1 MNWDKVSVSSAKIE
15 ATVDTTAENVSETF
29 AVTRSGYHN
38 GAWEEYNLA
47 EKLGDGE
54 IIAYTMKFNDG
65 HGLWMGASENDLWEG
80 EDTYLRPD
88 TAADFVGSPSDMYFQ
103 NKFGGTEVIG
113 LASHGGT
120 VGKVTAMNKSPFT
133 NKGIEGTY
141 IDKTN
146 PNRYDV
152 EYDIMYARVDGV
164 IYMFVKYGTQE
175 NYTLV
180 SKSNWTLPETEVS
193 VQLIYSGRGGHK
205 VDITYKN
212 FSLKQNAQEEI
223 RTLVEKNL
231 VGDCIFDGESGTA
244 VVNGDGQLTS
254 LTGGTLAYEQNGD
267 FIVWDTD
274 TIGDATKGKF
284 FIEGNFT
291 AWGGYNAKNEWKRHQ
306 GAGFVLKQMAT
317 GKMITIEPSYQT
329 NSELLIQVS
338 EGNGWN
344 TRATLGAK
352 NAPTGEN
359 AISFQTEAVAS
370 KTNPA
375 KYYMRAEV
383 EGYVWKIWI
392 GKDESTIDFSKPT
405 WEVDMYAHLSTA
417 PGGHGSGSQWS
428 GNSNAT
434 KNREDKFPFIA
445 DTADGKYKAEGSNT
459 WSAGNICMGYVA
471 FGDAGTAGGC
481 IVSNGSI
488 NYVSYDEITAVA
500 KSEALAEIEE
510 YATSLS
516 FTLTDVEKAPIIAM
530 ESYKD
535 KAVAVEEA
543 KALIFFTDYKADALA
558 FVSAYAT
565 EQGVVLSEEEDAY
578 IKALINDSLTKEEI
592 DANKGRAIALIDAEK
607 NADGSILGVAVKVDE
622 AKQYISDIIA
632 ETKEKGITDYAKNML
647 DEFGA
652 QAITYLDSLYNVE
665 TIDQDIAQGKK
676 WTDDMCTAVQ
686 MKFTVT
692 ILDAK
697 GEVAEEIKD
706 VLFGTEVASLLEG
719 KVASAKEDDKGGLG
733 EYVFKSWSYETEDG
747 VVGGNL
753 EITPEYTYSY
763 YSLTISG
770 SAVDANGNALAGAT
784 VVITNAEGATYEGV
798 TDESGAYSIEASLGE
813 INVQISKVGY
823 LARAISTTNGVD
835 KKDGEIAIGVMA
847 IANGVIDHSA
857 EKAMKASYEYTDDLA
872 SAVVNNLQLDFASAT
887 SGFVYETADVLDKNT
902 YYKFTTKF
910 NGASEDKLAH
920 GINVKTNK
928 YYTTVKKTLT
938 GSNANAGTT
947 VGQVVDN
954 YVFADVAFKM
964 GVGGT
969 FDQGGHTVKVNG
981 QGGEAMTS
989 DKWFYGYSA
998 QSSIPADRQFNIVN
1012 DSPFEAFYEKA
1023 YRTFVEDTSKY
1034 NPNYDIEYDMMYV
1047 KDAEGKVKLY
1057 GRLGGSV
1064 HGWVLMAE
1072 SKTAIEGKNLIIAQ
1086 STRSGEWYINETV
1099 KNIES
1104 GAIDTETGLP
1114 AGEKIDEYLYNTDN
1128 ASVVRDAEGK
1138 ETYVLDLTGYAE
1150 VTNDGWNQLARGGNG
1165 AFAKA
1170 YSIKDSYDYLNDGI
1184 LTLEGKFNAQDGHTG
1199 GALTGFYIQDANE
1212 TGRFYYLGVKS
1223 NGGVGLAFANGNGSG
1238 WRIFHL
1244 QNKACDYFSINKDKL
1259 LTWNNG
1265 NAKDFYLKGVF
1276 EGNKISYYI
1285 STEGMPE
1292 VSEENWFF
1300 TITDLVKLVET
1311 QFDTSANAASA
1322 IANRMP
1328 NSAVNAGIY
1337 FNHEGGRGIDRVVV
1351 TDFKATYKTS
1361 ADLLNDAK
1369 EEAKKEL
1376 AIYAESKGVSVVE
1389 AMTSKIDAVT
1399 SIDGIPSA
1407 LDAAKQVVDFFASHP
1422 EDAEE
1427 LLDIVGNA
1435 IAEIDTAYAGV
1446 DKDTLTAKGIEDLDA
1461 TVAESK
1467 ATINA
1472 IDSVDGAQAT
1482 ADGAVKA
1489 VKDKIAQVTGEVVV
1503 AFGDNEVTVKY
1514 GTLISSI
1521 DVSTFTAPTKEDD
1534 KGGIGTYQF
1543 DKWAV
1548 ADDAV
1553 ATAEVTNVE
1562 AEFIYN
1568 YYAVTVSG
1576 TAVDYAGAKLAGVEV
1591 SIKHESG
1598 AVYTGVT
1605 DENGAYSIEALLGAS
1620 DITWSTPEILDAAS
1634 RYADINKAYVYARTA
1649 KIDADVSVKD
1659 AVKTVDVA
1667 LAYGWSS
1674 SNNTV
1679 VTSGTYSDDLSD
1691 ATVEGLAYD
1700 FNGYILNPALRTGA
1714 VLKENTYYKF
1724 TVNFHDGS
1732 DGNPAHNIHNSGKYT
1747 NASNQFAD
1755 IGLKMVVGKKAIKI
1769 NGKNGGV
1776 LACDQWC
1783 QDYVNDAANANATS
1797 QFSRTTTNPF
1807 SGLFENSFRGAGSIS
1822 RVLADYDKPDMDIMY
1837 VKTTDNHVDIYGK
1850 LTNSDSDWVKL
1861 GDGTVAG
1868 DWITLTMG
1876 TRSGE
1881 FAHNWTLEGIEYG
1894 AIDTETNL
1902 PAGAKVDAYTFTA
1915 TNASAAWD
1923 NETNGYEYELNI
1935 SGNGNCASDTGGDGT
1950 YGMIYDNTK
1959 TYKFGTGRLVVEGD
1973 FTVVQG
1979 RAGGAAFGITLRD
1992 SASTTRKLS
2001 VLMRSNSKQVVF
2013 GLNDGNC
2020 NGARTWNGLD
2030 KLKSNANST
2039 VYNTDMVKEWHSAQ
2053 EKNIHLK
2060 YVFDNNTLT
2069 VYYDGIKF
2077 FSVENLTEFIKTA
2090 LDANAE
2096 TEYNNKYPTS
2106 DVYVGMYF
2114 NHENGFGTDRA
2125 RVKNFKVTYNTDDE
2139 LVAKVKTDATAEVN
2153 EYAASLNTEAT
2164 EADLAPI
2171 TSYAHKVGAD
2181 YDEEALAIVN
2191 ASKLSIA
2198 KNYAKAQ
2205 VIAYAEQEGFTN
2217 TDGGIAIVDAMVD
2230 YNKLEEIIVE
2240 AKAKVDYDNNE
2251 GARLAVEALKTQAL
2265 ADIDAVVAESGV
2277 TAYGQTY
2284 LDNAKATA
2292 KATVNAITTLDEAE
2306 ASEIIEGA
2314 LKVATDAKAVAD
2326 SNVSLT
2332 FYGNDAQEVRY
2343 GALVAD
2349 NLDGVKLVNMSTDA
2363 GYTYA
2368 TAWDYAEG
2376 AVVTTDT
2383 TINPKGVFTANGL
2396 SGENGA
2402 LTATCGNENGNFNVN
2417 EHMIYTKTVGD
2428 AENGVFEAEGFLT
2441 VKYNGNTH
2449 QGGGIRITQL
2459 STGKVITFA
2468 LGNNKTNSSELMA
2481 SVNPTG
2487 DGWDGRII
2495 LNASNVDAYNAPTG
2509 ENAIA
2514 FTSDGSEVTYY
2525 VRAEVDGYSVKLW
2538 YGKDASTIDLNNPTF
2553 YIKDIYSKFRD
2564 LTNGHGGGY
2573 VWSDEGVKK
2582 FPFYAGETSDGNYQ
2596 GTGSDIAIGFTAFYH
2611 GGGTDNQTTL
2621 TNGKIT
2627 YTANTDSVEKVNAI
2641 KTTALNTA
2649 NGIEVADA
2657 TAYGVSEFNTAKADA
2672 LADIEAI
2679 ATLDEATAQAEAD
2692 AIIASL
2698 NAVKTKVEANIA
2710 VTFEGND
2717 TLSVKYGTVLSSI
2730 DTASLIVPEK
2740 EADAYS
2746 YNVFTGW
2753 ATSDANVVEE
2763 VSVKAN
2769 FENKTSY
2776 ALTGKAVDERGNVLS
2791 GVSVKAVV
2799 AGKEGDVIAETTTA
2813 EDGSFSFDVAVGT
2826 STSITFA
2833 KQFHFGKAISYTDK
2847 KTATT
2852 ALDNAVMPWTFAL
2865 DGNGGELAIDGNT
2878 LDVNDLASTLDTS
2891 KLSYNYYGEKRYN
2904 QWLDTNLAVGEAIT
2918 LSFKWNER
2926 QQSDRDPNMKFK
2938 YGNVDNLS
2946 ISSMGTGKTN
2956 WDSSA
2961 NDKLFDFGGP
2971 KDITINGFTGKVY
2984 DYAFV
2989 REEGTLKMYGKHG
3002 GGEGWV
3008 LMATENIA
3016 ATNTGTT
3023 FCFGYSTAGRVN
3035 YDFSVFNAKKVAPS
3049 EVTGNI
3055 GTYIVGSWGSGMKLA
3070 DGSYA
3075 LWGTFAHEGTEVK
3088 TETETPRFSGAGNSS
3103 KVYTPEKYDMT
3114 TNRVVVESDLMLG
3127 TDHPHQTSGLLIS
3140 NGTNQ
3145 FVLGFKQ
3152 NKIAMQFGIGNG
3164 WTHRCWAVSSSLQ
3177 GVNYYNQQALEQV
3190 GLYQGGFQS
3199 ASFHAK
3205 WEIEGTDVNV
3215 YVDDVLAFSADYEVL
3230 MTNFVTSNDEN
3241 KDRANTSKKVP
3252 TKSAEV
3258 QFGYLANHETYIY
3271 SNAYAANHFR
3281 VTPIA
3286 IATDNTQAIA
3296 DAKASAIAKINA
3308 IDVAKLSPAGAEY
3321 YNSNKATAIEA
3332 ITAYTAVEGDSI
3344 TATIGAIEALAT
3356 PVLLTNKDYEV
3367 MIAGYG
3373 TVSAKWGTVIDTL
3386 VEGKTASSFGD
3397 TTGYYYNTDGK
3408 FAYTAGAKITGYT
3421 RIYPSVAGGR
3431 KIDGASAITLA
3442 EGGTGGRGYMTGE
3455 ATQYLTGNVYDVN
3468 KATLTMRATY
3478 SVWAGDTGKPQG
3490 LGFRLIQPATGRS
3503 VMITTD
3509 YNTTSL
3515 PYITATN
3522 TNDGWGLRG
3531 RTPAATNAITHD
3543 VQFINYV
3550 DGVATASTYGS
3561 REFDF
3566 QMQIK
3571 GNTIKIWIG
3580 AVNATFNDSN
3590 VNYVMNDY
3598 YAHYT
3603 STAGFQGSNTQET
3616 LLASAPNFADDGNV
3630 VVGVPFFHDYNGKV
3644 QIRNLSIKQ
3653 A

>member
-823 LARAISTTNGVD
+823 LARATSTTNGVD
-835 KKDGEIAIGVMA
+835 KKDGETAIGVMA

-857 EKAMKASYEYTDDLA
+857 VKAMKASYEYTDDLA
-872 SAVVNNLQLDFASAT
+872 SAVVNNLQLDFAAAT
-887 SGFVYETADVLDKNT
+887 GGFVYETADVLDKNT

-1667 LAYGWSS
+1667 LAYGMSS
-1674 SNNTV
+1674 SNKTV
-1679 VTSGTYSDDLSD
+1679 VASGTYSDDLSD
-1691 ATVEGLAYD
+1691 ATVEGLSYD
-1700 FNGYILNPALRTGA
+1700 VNGYILNPAFRTGA

-1755 IGLKMVVGKKAIKI
+1755 IGLKMVVGKKAIKV

-1776 LACDQWC
+1776 LACDQYC

-1797 QFSRTTTNPF
+1797 QFSRTPRIL
-1807 SGLFENSFRGAGSIS
+1807 S
-1822 RVLADYDKPDMDIMY
+1822 ADCSK
-1837 VKTTDNHVDIYGK
+1837 
-1850 LTNSDSDWVKL
+1850 
-1861 GDGTVAG
+1861 
-1868 DWITLTMG
+1868 
-1876 TRSGE
+1876 TRSE
-1881 FAHNWTLEGIEYG
+1881 
-1894 AIDTETNL
+1894 
-1902 PAGAKVDAYTFTA
+1902 
-1915 TNASAAWD
+1915 
-1923 NETNGYEYELNI
+1923 
-1935 SGNGNCASDTGGDGT
+1935 
-1950 YGMIYDNTK
+1950 
-1959 TYKFGTGRLVVEGD
+1959 
-1973 FTVVQG
+1973 
-1979 RAGGAAFGITLRD
+1979 
-1992 SASTTRKLS
+1992 
-2001 VLMRSNSKQVVF
+2001 
-2013 GLNDGNC
+2013 
-2020 NGARTWNGLD
+2020 
-2030 KLKSNANST
+2030 
-2039 VYNTDMVKEWHSAQ
+2039 
-2053 EKNIHLK
+2053 
-2060 YVFDNNTLT
+2060 
-2069 VYYDGIKF
+2069 
-2077 FSVENLTEFIKTA
+2077 
-2090 LDANAE
+2090 
-2096 TEYNNKYPTS
+2096 
-2106 DVYVGMYF
+2106 
-2114 NHENGFGTDRA
+2114 
-2125 RVKNFKVTYNTDDE
+2125 E
-2139 LVAKVKTDATAEVN
+2139 LVLSAE
-2153 EYAASLNTEAT
+2153 
-2164 EADLAPI
+2164 
-2171 TSYAHKVGAD
+2171 
-2181 YDEEALAIVN
+2181 
-2191 ASKLSIA
+2191 
-2198 KNYAKAQ
+2198 
-2205 VIAYAEQEGFTN
+2205 
-2217 TDGGIAIVDAMVD
+2217 
-2230 YNKLEEIIVE
+2230 
-2240 AKAKVDYDNNE
+2240 
-2251 GARLAVEALKTQAL
+2251 
-2265 ADIDAVVAESGV
+2265 
-2277 TAYGQTY
+2277 Y
-2284 LDNAKATA
+2284 L
-2292 KATVNAITTLDEAE
+2292 
-2306 ASEIIEGA
+2306 
-2314 LKVATDAKAVAD
+2314 
-2326 SNVSLT
+2326 
-2332 FYGNDAQEVRY
+2332 Q
-2343 GALVAD
+2343 
-2349 NLDGVKLVNMSTDA
+2349 
-2363 GYTYA
+2363 
-2368 TAWDYAEG
+2368 
-2376 AVVTTDT
+2376 T
-2383 TINPKGVFTANGL
+2383 TI
-2396 SGENGA
+2396 
-2402 LTATCGNENGNFNVN
+2402 
-2417 EHMIYTKTVGD
+2417 
-2428 AENGVFEAEGFLT
+2428 
-2441 VKYNGNTH
+2441 
-2449 QGGGIRITQL
+2449 
-2459 STGKVITFA
+2459 
-2468 LGNNKTNSSELMA
+2468 
-2481 SVNPTG
+2481 
-2487 DGWDGRII
+2487 
-2495 LNASNVDAYNAPTG
+2495 
-2509 ENAIA
+2509 
-2514 FTSDGSEVTYY
+2514 
-2525 VRAEVDGYSVKLW
+2525 
-2538 YGKDASTIDLNNPTF
+2538 
-2553 YIKDIYSKFRD
+2553 
-2564 LTNGHGGGY
+2564 
-2573 VWSDEGVKK
+2573 
-2582 FPFYAGETSDGNYQ
+2582 
-2596 GTGSDIAIGFTAFYH
+2596 
-2611 GGGTDNQTTL
+2611 
-2621 TNGKIT
+2621 
-2627 YTANTDSVEKVNAI
+2627 
-2641 KTTALNTA
+2641 
-2649 NGIEVADA
+2649 
-2657 TAYGVSEFNTAKADA
+2657 
-2672 LADIEAI
+2672 
-2679 ATLDEATAQAEAD
+2679 
-2692 AIIASL
+2692 
-2698 NAVKTKVEANIA
+2698 
-2710 VTFEGND
+2710 
-2717 TLSVKYGTVLSSI
+2717 
-2730 DTASLIVPEK
+2730 
-2740 EADAYS
+2740 
-2746 YNVFTGW
+2746 
-2753 ATSDANVVEE
+2753 
-2763 VSVKAN
+2763 
-2769 FENKTSY
+2769 
-2776 ALTGKAVDERGNVLS
+2776 
-2791 GVSVKAVV
+2791 
-2799 AGKEGDVIAETTTA
+2799 
-2813 EDGSFSFDVAVGT
+2813 
-2826 STSITFA
+2826 
-2833 KQFHFGKAISYTDK
+2833 
-2847 KTATT
+2847 
-2852 ALDNAVMPWTFAL
+2852 
-2865 DGNGGELAIDGNT
+2865 
-2878 LDVNDLASTLDTS
+2878 
-2891 KLSYNYYGEKRYN
+2891 
-2904 QWLDTNLAVGEAIT
+2904 
-2918 LSFKWNER
+2918 
-2926 QQSDRDPNMKFK
+2926 
-2938 YGNVDNLS
+2938 
-2946 ISSMGTGKTN
+2946 
-2956 WDSSA
+2956 
-2961 NDKLFDFGGP
+2961 
-2971 KDITINGFTGKVY
+2971 
-2984 DYAFV
+2984 
-2989 REEGTLKMYGKHG
+2989 
-3002 GGEGWV
+3002 
-3008 LMATENIA
+3008 
-3016 ATNTGTT
+3016 
-3023 FCFGYSTAGRVN
+3023 
-3035 YDFSVFNAKKVAPS
+3035 
-3049 EVTGNI
+3049 
-3055 GTYIVGSWGSGMKLA
+3055 
-3070 DGSYA
+3070 
-3075 LWGTFAHEGTEVK
+3075 
-3088 TETETPRFSGAGNSS
+3088 
-3103 KVYTPEKYDMT
+3103 
-3114 TNRVVVESDLMLG
+3114 
-3127 TDHPHQTSGLLIS
+3127 
-3140 NGTNQ
+3140 
-3145 FVLGFKQ
+3145 
-3152 NKIAMQFGIGNG
+3152 
-3164 WTHRCWAVSSSLQ
+3164 
-3177 GVNYYNQQALEQV
+3177 
-3190 GLYQGGFQS
+3190 
-3199 ASFHAK
+3199 
-3205 WEIEGTDVNV
+3205 
-3215 YVDDVLAFSADYEVL
+3215 
-3230 MTNFVTSNDEN
+3230 
-3241 KDRANTSKKVP
+3241 
-3252 TKSAEV
+3252 
-3258 QFGYLANHETYIY
+3258 
-3271 SNAYAANHFR
+3271 
-3281 VTPIA
+3281 
-3286 IATDNTQAIA
+3286 
-3296 DAKASAIAKINA
+3296 
-3308 IDVAKLSPAGAEY
+3308 SP
-3321 YNSNKATAIEA
+3321 
-3332 ITAYTAVEGDSI
+3332 
-3344 TATIGAIEALAT
+3344 
-3356 PVLLTNKDYEV
+3356 
-3367 MIAGYG
+3367 
-3373 TVSAKWGTVIDTL
+3373 
-3386 VEGKTASSFGD
+3386 
-3397 TTGYYYNTDGK
+3397 
-3408 FAYTAGAKITGYT
+3408 
-3421 RIYPSVAGGR
+3421 
-3431 KIDGASAITLA
+3431 
-3442 EGGTGGRGYMTGE
+3442 
-3455 ATQYLTGNVYDVN
+3455 
-3468 KATLTMRATY
+3468 
-3478 SVWAGDTGKPQG
+3478 
-3490 LGFRLIQPATGRS
+3490 
-3503 VMITTD
+3503 
-3509 YNTTSL
+3509 
-3515 PYITATN
+3515 
-3522 TNDGWGLRG
+3522 
-3531 RTPAATNAITHD
+3531 
-3543 VQFINYV
+3543 
-3550 DGVATASTYGS
+3550 
-3561 REFDF
+3561 
-3566 QMQIK
+3566 
-3571 GNTIKIWIG
+3571 IWILC
-3580 AVNATFNDSN
+3580 T
-3590 VNYVMNDY
+3590 
-3598 YAHYT
+3598 
-3603 STAGFQGSNTQET
+3603 
-3616 LLASAPNFADDGNV
+3616 
-3630 VVGVPFFHDYNGKV
+3630 
-3644 QIRNLSIKQ
+3644 
-3653 A
+3653 